1 MWSGKNISESL
12 NGIKTK
18 INEMCLTVCFAIVV
32 FLLVF
37 DDVGPGVS
45 SPAILR
51 SILEPIPTGIFIIP
65 VGIANYPHL

>member
-1 MWSGKNISESL
+1 MLK
-12 NGIKTK
+12 GITH
-18 INEMCLTVCFAIVV
+18 MLVQMAI
-32 FLLVF
+32 LR
-37 DDVGPGVS
+37 VS

>member
-1 MWSGKNISESL
+1 MKASTL
-12 NGIKTK
+12 R
-18 INEMCLTVCFAIVV
+18 
-32 FLLVF
+32 
-37 DDVGPGVS
+37 VS